1 MHTMSLAKKLL
12 IKSGYRVIV
21 VNAPADF
28 ELTTEEAAGEII
40 HEKQLNG
47 AFDFLLLFAQ
57 NQAELAR
64 FVPEVLPHLKE
75 AAIFWV
81 AYPKKSAKLKSDI
94 TRDSGWDVLKQQG
107 YQGVSL
113 ISIDD
118 TWSAF
123 RVRHEKYI
131 KKLN

>member
-1 MHTMSLAKKLL
+1 MSLAKKLL

-21 VNAPADF
+21 VNPPAAF
-28 ELTTEEAAGEII
+28 TLTEEAAEVDMTI
-40 HEKQLNG
+40 ENELNG
-47 AFDFLLLFAQ
+47 TFDFLLLFAQ
-57 NQAELAR
+57 NQAELTR

-75 AAIFWV
+75 AAVFWV
-81 AYPKKSAKLKSDI
+81 AYPKKSSKLKSDI
-94 TRDSGWDVLKQQG
+94 TRDSGWDMLKQAG

-123 RVRHEKYI
+123 RVRQEKYI
-131 KKLN
+131 KKLI

>member
-1 MHTMSLAKKLL
+1 MSLGKKLL

-28 ELTTEEAAGEII
+28 KLSDEAAEADITV
-40 HEKQLNG
+40 EKELNG
-47 AFDFLLLFAQ
+47 TFDFLLLFAQ
-57 NQAELAR
+57 NQAELDR
-64 FVPEVLPHLKE
+64 FVPEVLQHLKE

-81 AYPKKSAKLKSDI
+81 AYPKKSSKLKSDI
-94 TRDSGWDVLKQQG
+94 TRDSGWDILKQAG
-107 YQGVSL
+107 YHGVSL
-113 ISIDD
+113 ISIDN

-123 RVRHEKYI
+123 RVRHEKHI